1 MANTTQ
7 WNDIGHIGR
16 ALMRNFKYSETV
28 LKTKHNSKKAVD
40 LEDILNLHN
49 DMSNG
54 GMKLARIIELFDAM
68 PRIKNLEKLV
78 NNIPPHILAETKA
91 KLGI

>member
-28 LKTKHNSKKAVD
+28 LKKKHKTNSSAD
-40 LEDILNLHN
+40 IDDIL
-49 DMSNG
+49 
-54 GMKLARIIELFDAM
+54 KIV
-68 PRIKNLEKLV
+68 LEKLK
-78 NNIPPHILAETKA
+78 E
-91 KLGI
+91 